1 MVAFTRTPA
10 IGWLLLS
17 LAGGA
22 AAFAH
27 ERFVAVQ
34 TDAVLSPRQYM
45 SPAQPL
51 DKRQQGSC
59 RSAGSHP
66 CEPLSPLSHAHLGT
80 QYS

>member
-10 IGWLLLS
+10 VGWLLLL
-17 LAGGA
+17 LAGGGA
-22 AAFAH
+22 AVAH

-34 TDAVLSPRQYM
+34 TGAVLSPRQYHM

-51 DKRQQGSC
+51 DKRQQTVC
-59 RSAGSHP
+59 SAGFHACESRSRLSNAHP
-66 CEPLSPLSHAHLGT
+66 GT